1 MAFVG
6 TQKSYVIIMGR
17 PMPKLRGGNMKQF
30 LKIHSSN
37 LWVVFPS
44 MRGPSR
50 SVAAPNNTL
59 LIYDTH
65 HAPSSS
71 PILGPTT
78 KKGQLLR
85 E

>member
-17 PMPKLRGGNMKQF
+17 PMPKLRGGN
-30 LKIHSSN
+30 I
-37 LWVVFPS
+37 WVVFPS